1 MMGVCKWYQE
11 EMCVNA
17 DCPMCCEYC
26 PVADTPGVCGFEE
39 KEGGINMKREEI
51 LNQANKCVCTDR
63 NKEYDDPE
71 DNFSTIAA
79 FWETY
84 LDARKEPRRPLDSM
98 DVGMMMVLLKVARVA
113 ASDGRSEDSFVDIA
127 GYAACAGEI
136 AANVWAEMDEED

>member
-26 PVADTPGVCGFEE
+26 PVADVPGVCRFEE
-39 KEGGINMKREEI
+39 KEGGINMNREEI
-51 LNQANKCVCTDR
+51 LTQGQKRVCGR
-63 NKEYDDPE
+63 EKEYGDIE
-71 DNFSTIAA
+71 DNCETIAR
-79 FWETY
+79 FWNTY
-84 LDARKEPRRPLDSM
+84 ISSRHDLMFGFLDGM
-98 DVGMMMVLLKVARVA
+98 DVANMMVLFKVARVA
-113 ASDGRSEDSFVDIA
+113 ASDGRSEDSFVDMA

>member
-26 PVADTPGVCGFEE
+26 PVADVPGVCKFEE
-39 KEGGINMKREEI
+39 REGGINMNREEI
-51 LNQANKCVCTDR
+51 LEQAQKRVCGR
-63 NKEYDDPE
+63 EKEYDDPE
-71 DNFSTIAA
+71 DNFSTIAE

-84 LDARKEPRRPLDSM
+84 LNARLFPRRPLNAM

-127 GYAACAGEI
+127 DYAACAGEI
-136 AANVWAEMDEED
+136 AANVWAEMDKED